1 MSDSLNNSVIVKN
14 FCDYLESGGYR
25 RTPERF
31 AILDKA
37 LSFSKPFAADQ
48 LLAQLKSDAFNVSQ
62 SAVYSNLELFVKAGI
77 FCRFFNEG
85 VQKLQFTRVSHVRF
99 VHLVCLNCGKVK
111 MVKDLS
117 LAEELHAKRYA
128 AFSEQYRVLCVNGLC
143 STCSRKKK
151 KLNTKTKK

>member
-1 MSDSLNNSVIVKN
+1 MSEALNNSVIVKN
-14 FCDYLESGGYR
+14 FCGFLKKGNYR
-25 RTPERF
+25 KTPERF

-37 LSFSKPFAADQ
+37 LSFSKPFTADQ
-48 LLAQLKSDAFNVSQ
+48 LMAQLKGGAFKVSQ
-62 SAVYSNLELFVKAGI
+62 SSVYSNLELFVKAGI

-85 VQKLQFTRVSHVRF
+85 IQKLQFTRVSHVRF
-99 VHLVCLNCGKVK
+99 IHLVCLNCGKVK
-111 MVKDLS
+111 VGKDLA

-151 KLNTKTKK
+151 QQNTKSRS